1 MDAPGVACS
10 FPCLTVSDISALCF
24 PSFWF
29 FPFLHEAQ
37 YGTYFE
43 TGVERKKKG
52 GEYLDLPPKEQVKSY
67 GFRSTSIIQ
76 KSKFALRSAE

>member
-1 MDAPGVACS
+1 MKRNMGHILKQA
-10 FPCLTVSDISALCF
+10 
-24 PSFWF
+24 WK
-29 FPFLHEAQ
+29 E
-37 YGTYFE
+37 
-43 TGVERKKKG
+43 KKG

>member
-52 GEYLDLPPKEQVKSY
+52 GSIWICLQKNKLNLMVLDLPPL
-67 GFRSTSIIQ
+67 FRRVNS
-76 KSKFALRSAE
+76 L